1 MRPEPKELQI
11 YKHFKG
17 NLYQIITIA
26 IHSETSE
33 KLVIY
38 RPLYK
43 DAKVYARP
51 LAMFLSEVDH
61 KKYPNV
67 EQKYR
72 FELMGEESEDEVTS
86 VIRPEINEVQSDAI
100 ESQPEVTESQP
111 EVAESQPVLAVSQPG
126 VSECRSE
133 GTEPQP
139 EASEEIP
146 IEENAGLDPLLERF
160 LDAESYEKKL
170 DIFYLMK
177 KKATKSMLSY
187 VAMSLDIEV
196 TKEDLDEQYLEILGC
211 LKTMEKFECNR
222 LRPWG

>member
-1 MRPEPKELQI
+1 MRSEPKELQI

-17 NLYQIITIA
+17 NLYQIVTVA

-51 LAMFLSEVDH
+51 MAMFLSEVDH

-72 FELMGEESEDEVTS
+72 FELMGDEEETTDDFAGTAVEMPTAEDTHTENVDSKNVDS
-86 VIRPEINEVQSDAI
+86 VNITNNSPDG
-100 ESQPEVTESQP
+100 T
-111 EVAESQPVLAVSQPG
+111 PV
-126 VSECRSE
+126 
-133 GTEPQP
+133 
-139 EASEEIP
+139 
-146 IEENAGLDPLLERF
+146 EENAGLDPLLERF

-170 DIFYLMK
+170 DVYYLMK

-211 LKTMEKFECNR
+211 LKTMVKFECNR
-222 LRPWG
+222 LRP